1 MTVKNKKFLEL
12 MKKESLEKIN
22 LEKGN
27 GYFWLWSDD
36 DYWSNKIL
44 DLESSSILVNS
55 FKDQSIENWVRDIK
69 ELLNI

>member
-1 MTVKNKKFLEL
+1 MTLKNKKFLDL
-12 MKKESLEKIN
+12 MKKEGLEKIN
-22 LEKGN
+22 LEKDN

-36 DYWSNKIL
+36 DCWSSKIL

-55 FKDQSIENWVRDIK
+55 FRDQSIENWVRDIK